1 MNFNVV
7 IVVLLTGRAGYNCS
21 QGEEELPPEP
31 FLFRFCT
38 RFFAGLIRHGMKERP
53 ESGAPNGN
61 LGRLHC
67 VKNSDMGLDSFYL
80 LNLII
85 KTLVTGSNL

>member
-1 MNFNVV
+1 
-7 IVVLLTGRAGYNCS
+7 
-21 QGEEELPPEP
+21 
-31 FLFRFCT
+31 
-38 RFFAGLIRHGMKERP
+38 LIRHGMKERP